1 MSLNSPL
8 PDDSSSTPL
17 RHSIGRL
24 LPIGFALIGIGL
36 SIALGHLDVQRRHAE
51 EEANVAARL
60 SGVRGALEAQLR
72 AAFGETEGIAQLL
85 AADGYIST
93 RHFQSM
99 AREALESAPYMRHVS
114 MAPNDVIAAVYPLKG
129 NQSVVGLDYRRLPLQ
144 YPMLQAARDRRQP
157 MLAGPVELYQGGR
170 ALIYRRPVF
179 VNGKRG
185 VHFYWGNI
193 SIVADIDRLLDAA
206 GLKAAQDINLA
217 VRGAD
222 GKGAHGALI
231 WGDTRLFEAPQV
243 SLGVDVPG
251 GQWQLVAAPRGGWS
265 SGTLFAS
272 PLFMLG
278 LGSTLLFSL
287 FVSRL
292 KGNQRLLQQRNRE
305 LRQSQAQL
313 ERLAHYDAITALPN
327 RVLFQ
332 RQLGSAIYHGRGLAV
347 LMLDI
352 DGFKQVNDSL
362 GHAMGDL
369 LLQRATARFLQ
380 ELDTQDRVCRL
391 GGDEFVF
398 MLQGSQGQVSH
409 QVRALLRCLQ
419 RPFDLNGNATL
430 VTGSIGLAWCPQHGE
445 DTDSLLRHADTAM
458 YAAKEAGRNTWRPY
472 HPDMTERLQQRLEL
486 ERNLRRALE
495 LNEFELWYQ
504 PKIDL
509 FSGQLEGV
517 EALLRWR
524 DPEHGL
530 VSPGDFIPLAER
542 TGLIIPLGERVLEL
556 ACAQLAAWRAAN
568 CLPGPMAIN
577 VAALQIE
584 RSDYVASLATALARH
599 DLPPS
604 LLEVE
609 ITESL
614 LMESQ
619 QQAFAVLTQLQ
630 ALGVTTAVDDFG
642 TGYSSLAYLRSL
654 PIDHLKIDRAFIK
667 DLPTDDDAVAVA
679 RAIID
684 LGHALG
690 FRITA
695 EGIETEAQRDFLRN
709 AGCDQGQGYLL
720 GRPMPAMALGN
731 WLADNQMRWRLAQQ
745 REVPSLGTGYLE

>member
-1 MSLNSPL
+1 MSTTRPIFDEPPAKTLRSTLN
-8 PDDSSSTPL
+8 
-17 RHSIGRL
+17 RL
-24 LPIGFALIGIGL
+24 LPVGFALVGISLSMMLGYL
-36 SIALGHLDVQRRHAE
+36 DLERRQNEDAASIAV
-51 EEANVAARL
+51 RL
-60 SGVRGALEAQLR
+60 AGVRGALEAQLR

-85 AADGYIST
+85 AADGHIST
-93 RHFQSM
+93 EHFQGM
-99 AREALESAPYMRHVS
+99 ARDALQSVPYMRHVS
-114 MAPNDVIAAVYPLKG
+114 LAPDDVIAAVYPLKDNVG
-129 NQSVVGLDYRRLPLQ
+129 VIGLDYRRVQQQ
-144 YPMLQAARDRRQP
+144 YPMLQAARERQQAV
-157 MLAGPVELYQGGR
+157 LAGPVDLYQGGR

-185 VHFYWGNI
+185 VKFYWGNL
-193 SIVADIDRLLDAA
+193 SIVADIDRLLEAA
-206 GLKAAQDINLA
+206 GLRADGPIAVA

-222 GKGAHGALI
+222 GKGAQGALI
-231 WGDTRLFEAPQV
+231 WGDGALFDTPRV
-243 SLGVDVPG
+243 SQIVDVPG
-251 GQWQLVAAPRGGWS
+251 GQWQLAAEPRGGWP
-265 SGTLFAS
+265 GYTLLAS
-272 PLFMLG
+272 PLFLIALACTG
-278 LGSTLLFSL
+278 LFSL
-287 FVSRL
+287 FVARL
-292 KGNQRLLQQRNRE
+292 KANQRLLQQRNRE
-305 LRQSQAQL
+305 LRQSQALL
-313 ERLAHYDAITALPN
+313 ERLAHYDTITGLPN

-332 RQLGSAIYHGRGLAV
+332 QQLGSAITQGHGLAV

-369 LLQRATARFLQ
+369 LLQQATARFLQ
-380 ELDTQDRVCRL
+380 ELDNQDRVCRL

-398 MLQGSQGQVSH
+398 MLQGSQGQVHH

-458 YAAKEAGRNTWRPY
+458 YAAKESGRNAWRPY

-486 ERNLRRALE
+486 ERNLRRALQH
-495 LNEFELWYQ
+495 NEFELWYQ

-509 FSGQLEGV
+509 FSGNLEGV

-530 VSPGDFIPLAER
+530 VSPADFIPLAER

-556 ACAQLAAWRAAN
+556 ACAQLAEWRAAD

-584 RSDYVASLATALARH
+584 RSDYVTALATALARH
-599 DLPPS
+599 DLAPS

-619 QQAFAVLTQLQ
+619 QQACAVLAQLQ
-630 ALGVTTAVDDFG
+630 AMGVTTAVDDFG
-642 TGYSSLAYLRSL
+642 TGYSSLAYLRAL

-667 DLPTDDDAVAVA
+667 DLPEDDDAVAVA

-690 FRITA
+690 FKITA
-695 EGIETEAQRDFLRN
+695 EGIETQAQYDFLRD

-720 GRPMPAMALGN
+720 GRPMPAVALLG
-731 WLADNQMRWRLAQQ
+731 WLPNRAGSRSAR
-745 REVPSLGTGYLE
+745 